1 MIPSRHA
8 GAFLEVDLGAIRANY
23 RALRARLGATDCAAV
38 VKADAY
44 GLGAS
49 KVAPALAAE
58 GARQFFVAHLDEA
71 IALRWALPIAEI
83 FVLNGLTPGA
93 ESEFVANRIRPV
105 LNSLGQVDAWAA
117 AGRRAG
123 RPLPAALQID
133 SGMSRLGLPESEL
146 ARIAEDPARLD
157 GIALRLVMSHLAC
170 AERQD
175 AAMNREQLAR
185 FEAGRR
191 RLPAAPASLA
201 NSSGIFLGPDFHFD
215 LARPGAALYGLG
227 PVAGAENPMRPAVR
241 LMGRIV
247 QVREI
252 AEGARVGYGA
262 AWTAPRTSRI
272 ATVAV
277 GYADGYLRSLSRTA
291 TAHVDGKP
299 VPLVGIVSMD
309 TATFDVTEAPEAV
322 EGGLVE
328 LIGPH
333 HTVDRLAGEAGTIG
347 YEILTSLG
355 NRYARTYVGAQIER
369 LIA

>member
-1 MIPSRHA
+1 MICSRHA
-8 GAFLEVDLGAIRANY
+8 GACLDIDLGAIRANY
-23 RALRARLGATDCAAV
+23 RLLRARLGDAVCAAV

-71 IALRWALPIAEI
+71 IALRWALPMAEV
-83 FVLNGLTPGA
+83 FVLNGLTVGA
-93 ESEFVANRIRPV
+93 EAEFLAHRIRPV

-117 AGRRAG
+117 MARRGG

-133 SGMSRLGLPESEL
+133 TGMSRLGMPETEVAAL
-146 ARIAEDPARLD
+146 ADDAARLD
-157 GIALRLVMSHLAC
+157 GVSLRLVMSHLAC
-170 AERQD
+170 AEQQD
-175 AAMNREQLAR
+175 HAMNREQLAR

-191 RLPAAPASLA
+191 RLPPAPASLA
-201 NSSGIFLGPDFHFD
+201 NSSGIFFGPDFHFD
-215 LARPGAALYGLG
+215 LARPGAAVYGLA
-227 PVAGAENPMRPAVR
+227 PVAGAENPMRPVVR

-252 AEGARVGYGA
+252 PAGARVGYGVT
-262 AWTAPRTSRI
+262 WTAPRTSRI

-291 TAHVDGKP
+291 TARFGDKT
-299 VPLVGIVSMD
+299 VPLVGTVSMD
-309 TATFDVTEAPEAV
+309 TATFDVTDVPEAV
-322 EGGLVE
+322 EGGMLE
-328 LIGPH
+328 LIGA
-333 HTVDRLAGEAGTIG
+333 HTIDRLAAEAGTIG
-347 YEILTSLG
+347 YEMLTSLG
-355 NRYARTYVGAQIER
+355 NRYARSYVGAETER